1 LALVGIFVLLF
12 LRHKKAKAASRRNQ
26 SPVYADEDGGLEVA
40 GHGHAMYK
48 PEMETHAN
56 RWEMEGQGG
65 MERRG
70 PWEMDGQG
78 RRT

>member
-1 LALVGIFVLLF
+1 
-12 LRHKKAKAASRRNQ
+12 
-26 SPVYADEDGGLEVA
+26 VYADEDGGLEVA

-78 RRT
+78 RRM